1 MGNNITEHHIYTNKR
16 YVLLEISSKLKYDYD
31 NDFKY
36 FDILVFKHK
45 GDKQAE
51 KPTSYK
57 GLEQL
62 LDGVDKVYS
71 FDRVETMLHGAIGYD
86 IIIEE

>member
-1 MGNNITEHHIYTNKR
+1 MKTLHHIYINKR
-16 YVLLEISSKLKYDYD
+16 HVLLEISEKLKYDYG

-45 GDKQAE
+45 GDHEAF
-51 KPTSYK
+51 KPNSYEE
-57 GLEQL
+57 LEDL
-62 LDGVDKVYS
+62 LKGVDSVYS
-71 FDRVETMLHGAIGYD
+71 FDRVETKLHGAIGYD